1 MDSLLP
7 VTPTLTPDEFVRKWR
22 GMSLKERSASQS
34 HFNDLCHML
43 GWPTPTDADKEGVFY
58 AFERG
63 AKVLGKGDGWA
74 DVWLRGHFGWEYKGP
89 KKDLADAY
97 EQLQLY
103 RESLENPPLLIMSN
117 LDVIEVHSNFTN
129 MAKRVERF
137 ALDDLLKPERPELMS
152 IEEVDGVVDQAET
165 SMVRDLHHLHYS
177 SRSLSHSNKRKA

>member
-34 HFNDLCHML
+34 HFIDLCHML
-43 GWPTPTDADKEGVFY
+43 GWPTPTDADKEGAFY

-63 AKVLGKGDGWA
+63 AKVQGKGDGWA

-89 KKDLADAY
+89 KKDLTKAY

-103 RESLENPPLLIMSN
+103 RESLENPPLLIVSD

-129 MAKRVERF
+129 TAKRVERF

-152 IEEVDGVVDQAET
+152 IEVVDGVVDQAET
-165 SMVRDLHHLHYS
+165 SMVRDLHYS
-177 SRSLSHSNKRKA
+177 SRSLSHSNKRKV